1 MGIGGI
7 SVWQLLIIL
16 VIVFMLFGTKKLR
29 NIGGD
34 LGKAV
39 KDFKN
44 VFSENESLENKKDTP
59 VPSSKNGAAPNP
71 EQAVTKNHE

>member
-44 VFSENESLENKKDTP
+44 VFSESESLENKKDEPASRTASTP
-59 VPSSKNGAAPNP
+59 NNESSVKQHND
-71 EQAVTKNHE
+71 